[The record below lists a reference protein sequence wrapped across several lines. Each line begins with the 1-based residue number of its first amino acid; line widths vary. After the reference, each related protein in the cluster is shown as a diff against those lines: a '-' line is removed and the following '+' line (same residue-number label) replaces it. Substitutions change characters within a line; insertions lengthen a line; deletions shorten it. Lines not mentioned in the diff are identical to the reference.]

1 MAGVRLRPG
10 AGRAVSRR
18 HWPLAALVLGVLGLL
33 VPGPTVTD
41 GAVLVRVDTAQA
53 VTHPDHPDD
62 VLWVLALGSDARPG
76 EDPLRTRADAIQL
89 VGVDLDSGRGA
100 VIGLPRDS
108 WVPIPGYGSGR
119 VNEGLTRGGPQL
131 MAETVADLVGIRPDY
146 VLTTTFGG
154 LKGLVRTLGG
164 VTVRSRLAFTD
175 DAMPGRVDRG
185 RNRLDDAGALFFA
198 RARHYLPGGDF
209 DRSANQQELLRGLLR
224 GLRAR
229 ADEPV
234 FVERAVVAAASRLRT
249 DLGPAEL
256 YRLAHAAT
264 PVDPARVQGC
274 VVRGSYGY
282 VGAASVVFPDVAQ
295 ARRLGA
301 DARADAHFDG
311 GC

>member
-1 MAGVRLRPG
+1 VRRRP
-10 AGRAVSRR
+10 AVALA
-18 HWPLAALVLGVLGLL
+18 LAALSFL

-41 GAVLVRVDTAQA
+41 GAVLVRVDTAESVA
-53 VTHPDHPDD
+53 HPDHPRD
-62 VLWVLALGSDARPG
+62 VLWVLLLGSDARPG
-76 EDPLRTRADAIQL
+76 EDPLRTRADAVQL
-89 VGVDLDSGRGA
+89 VGVDLGRGRGV
-100 VIGLPRDS
+100 VIGVPRDS
-108 WVPIPGYGSGR
+108 WVEIPGAGSGR

-131 MAETVADLVGIRPDY
+131 MAETVAGLVGIRPDY

-164 VTVRSRLAFTD
+164 VTVHSRLAFTD
-175 DAMPGRVDRG
+175 DNMPGQVHAG
-185 RNRLDDAGALFFA
+185 RNRLDDADALFFA
-198 RARHYLPGGDF
+198 RARHFLPNGDF

-229 ADEPV
+229 ADEPG
-234 FVERAVVAAASRLRT
+234 FVERAVLAAVSRLRT

-264 PVDPARVQGC
+264 QVDPDRMQGC
-274 VVRGSYGY
+274 VVRGSYGM
-282 VGAASVVFPDVAQ
+282 VGAASIVFPDVAQ

-301 DARADAHFDG
+301 DARDDAHLDR